1 MTETFTEAAGAL
13 PAPRGLSARALGIL
27 TSPRA
32 TYAAVA
38 AHPRAL
44 GILALTLFV
53 SATASVVF
61 FSSEVG
67 RQALLDQQVR
77 TLESFGVKIP
87 DAAYQQMEERLSR
100 PYTPYLTAAGQ
111 IVFVPLVVL
120 VIAGIAIAVFNA
132 VLGGDAT
139 FKQVFAVVAH
149 SGVVTAVQQLFV
161 LPLDYVRESLSSPT
175 SLAVFAPFL
184 EETSFVARFLGGVD
198 LFLIW
203 WIVNLAIGL
212 AVLYKRRTGP
222 VATGML
228 VTYLAI
234 GLVIAAVRTALS
246 GA

>member
-1 MTETFTEAAGAL
+1 MTPTEAET
-13 PAPRGLSARALGIL
+13 PDAPPMGLLARAIGVL

-32 TYAAVA
+32 TYASVA

-44 GILALTLFV
+44 GILALTLLI
-53 SATASVVF
+53 SASASVVF
-61 FSSEVG
+61 FSTDVG
-67 RQALLDQQVR
+67 KQAVLDQQVK

-87 DAAYQQMEERLSR
+87 DQAYRQLEERLSR

-111 IVFVPLVVL
+111 LVFAPVVVL
-120 VIAGIAIAVFNA
+120 VISGIAIAIFNA
-132 VLGGDAT
+132 ILGGNAT
-139 FKQVFAVVAH
+139 FKQVFAVIAH
-149 SGVVTAVQQLFV
+149 AGVVTTTQQLFV
-161 LPLDYVRESLSSPT
+161 LPLDYVRQSLSSPT

-184 EETSFVARFLGGVD
+184 EEASFLARFLGGVD

-203 WIVNLAIGL
+203 WIVNLSIGL

-222 VATGML
+222 VATGVL

-234 GLVIAAVRTALS
+234 VLVVAAVRTALS